1 MLYFVYILECA
12 DGSLYVGSTNNLE
25 KRLLEHNNLKSGAH
39 YTKIRR
45 PVKLKYYESYKN
57 LSEARKRENELKK
70 LSHQQKD
77 KLFMQASINNQ
88 KQIFKKI
95 NKILKKLFPKIVP
108 ALRFSNQWELL
119 VATILSAQTT
129 DKKVNEITEKLF
141 KKYKKLDDYVKAKL
155 SEFEKDINGVNYYKT
170 KAKAILEN
178 AKIIKTQYN
187 GKVPKTMNELVR
199 LKNVAR
205 KTANIVLSVGYD
217 ISEGIAVD
225 THVKRLSKLLG
236 LTENTDPV
244 KIEKDLMKIIPKSE
258 WKNFNLRFVEYGR
271 KYCPA
276 KKHNHKKC
284 PLQIEMRGE
293 E

>member
-95 NKILKKLFPKIVP
+95 NKTLKKLFPKIVP